1 VNNFLPLLEQLQP
14 LSLAVGLGFGMLAL
28 VLPLLILL
36 GRSQRRRLILC
47 LRLEQKEKEFAL
59 LGEEL
64 DRLRQERNQLAREC
78 REIDIENASLQTACN
93 VMRQQVEER
102 ATLLAQTRR
111 QIEQDFRL
119 LTGEIMNEKEQT
131 LNRRHE
137 STLNALLRPFH
148 DQLTE
153 FKRRVEDVHDRE
165 ARDRVSMLR
174 EIHHLKELNQQVST
188 EAANLAEALRG
199 KSKLQGLWGEMV
211 LSRLLES
218 SGLRNGREFAVQVQL
233 KGEDGAA
240 YQPDALVYLP
250 ENRTVI
256 IDAKVSLKAFANAHQ
271 AEDEAGRTTCIRQ
284 HLDSIRKHV
293 ASLSGK
299 QYQRLTGFGSLD
311 FVLLFIPIE
320 GAFQLAV
327 EQDPELLVHAMSRKV
342 ILASPS
348 TLLAILRTIHHLW
361 RMDEQNR
368 NGLAIAKQ
376 AGNLYDKLVGFA
388 EAFEEI
394 GLRFNQAQQA
404 WHTARNRLA
413 TGQGNIIARTE
424 ALKELGV
431 QPAKDLPAALKQ
443 TASAQ
448 GESS

>member
-1 VNNFLPLLEQLQP
+1 MNNFLPLLEQLQP
-14 LSLAVGLGFGMLAL
+14 VSLAVGFGFGVLLL

-36 GRSQRRRLILC
+36 GRCQRRRLILG

-199 KSKLQGLWGEMV
+199 KSKLQGLCGEMV
-211 LSRLLES
+211 LSRLLEA
-218 SGLRNGREFAVQVQL
+218 SGLRNGREFAVQVHL

-404 WHTARNRLA
+404 WHTARNSLA
-413 TGQGNIIARTE
+413 TGQGNIITRTE

-443 TASAQ
+443 TTSAQ

>member
-1 VNNFLPLLEQLQP
+1 MNNFLPLLEQLQP
-14 LSLAVGLGFGMLAL
+14 VSLAVGFGFGVLL
-28 VLPLLILL
+28 LFLPLLILL
-36 GRSQRRRLILC
+36 GRCQRRRLILG

-119 LTGEIMNEKEQT
+119 LTGEILNEKEQT

-153 FKRRVEDVHDRE
+153 FKRRVEHVHDRE

-211 LSRLLES
+211 PGSQRRIASRVLSS
-218 SGLRNGREFAVQVQL
+218 SASR
-233 KGEDGAA
+233 
-240 YQPDALVYLP
+240 
-250 ENRTVI
+250 I
-256 IDAKVSLKAFANAHQ
+256 ISSS
-271 AEDEAGRTTCIRQ
+271 C
-284 HLDSIRKHV
+284 
-293 ASLSGK
+293 
-299 QYQRLTGFGSLD
+299 
-311 FVLLFIPIE
+311 
-320 GAFQLAV
+320 
-327 EQDPELLVHAMSRKV
+327 
-342 ILASPS
+342 
-348 TLLAILRTIHHLW
+348 
-361 RMDEQNR
+361 
-368 NGLAIAKQ
+368 
-376 AGNLYDKLVGFA
+376 
-388 EAFEEI
+388 
-394 GLRFNQAQQA
+394 
-404 WHTARNRLA
+404 AR
-413 TGQGNIIARTE
+413 I
-424 ALKELGV
+424 
-431 QPAKDLPAALKQ
+431 
-443 TASAQ
+443 
-448 GESS
+448 

>member
-1 VNNFLPLLEQLQP
+1 MNDLLPLLDQLHP
-14 LSLAVGLGFGMLAL
+14 LSLAVGLGVGVVTL

-36 GRSQRRRLILC
+36 GRGQRHRLVLA
-47 LRLEQKEKEFAL
+47 LRLEQAKKEVGQ

-64 DRLRQERNQLAREC
+64 EQLRQERNQLAREC

-102 ATLLAQTRR
+102 ETLLARTRR

-119 LTGEIMNEKEQT
+119 LAGEIMNEKEAT

-137 STLNALLRPFH
+137 SALNALLRPFH

-174 EIHHLKELNQQVST
+174 EIHHLKELNQQVSS

-199 KSKLQGLWGEMV
+199 KNKLQGLWGEMV
-211 LSRLLES
+211 LTRLLEA
-218 SGLRNGREFAVQVQL
+218 SGLRSGREFAVQVHL

-250 ENRTVI
+250 ENRTII

-271 AEDEAGRTTCIRQ
+271 AEDEAGRATCIRQ
-284 HLDSIRKHV
+284 HLDSIKRHV
-293 ASLSGK
+293 ASLSSK

-311 FVLLFIPIE
+311 FVLLFIPVE

-327 EQDPELLVHAMSRKV
+327 EQEPELLVHAMNRKV
-342 ILASPS
+342 VLASPS

-424 ALKELGV
+424 ALKALGV

>member
-1 VNNFLPLLEQLQP
+1 MNDLLPLLDQLHP
-14 LSLAVGLGFGMLAL
+14 LSLAVGLGAGVLTL

-36 GRSQRRRLILC
+36 GRGQRHRLVLA
-47 LRLEQKEKEFAL
+47 LRLEQAEKEVGQF
-59 LGEEL
+59 GEEL
-64 DRLRQERNQLAREC
+64 EQVRQERNQLAREC

-102 ATLLAQTRR
+102 ETLLARTRR

-119 LTGEIMNEKEQT
+119 LAGEIMNDKETT

-153 FKRRVEDVHDRE
+153 FKRRLEDVQNRE
-165 ARDRVSMLR
+165 ARDRVTMLR
-174 EIHHLKELNQQVST
+174 EIHHLKELNQQVSS

-199 KSKLQGLWGEMV
+199 KNKLQGLWGEMV
-211 LSRLLES
+211 LTRLLEA
-218 SGLRNGREFAVQVQL
+218 SGLRNGREFAVQVHL

-250 ENRTVI
+250 ENRTII

-271 AEDEAGRTTCIRQ
+271 AADESGRATCIRQ
-284 HLDSIRKHV
+284 HLDSIKRHV
-293 ASLSGK
+293 ASLSSK

-311 FVLLFIPIE
+311 FVLLFIPVE

-327 EQDPELLVHAMSRKV
+327 EQEPELLVHAMNRKV
-342 ILASPS
+342 VLASPS

-424 ALKELGV
+424 ALKALGV

-448 GESS
+448 GEST

>member
-1 VNNFLPLLEQLQP
+1 VNNLLLLLEQLQP
-14 LSLAVGLGFGMLAL
+14 LSLIVGLGSGVLTI
-28 VLPLLILL
+28 VLPLLVFITR
-36 GRSQRRRLILC
+36 GQRRRLILG
-47 LRLEQKEKEFAL
+47 LQLKQKEKEFAQSE
-59 LGEEL
+59 EEL
-64 DRLRQERNQLAREC
+64 GRLRLERNQLAREC

-93 VMRQQVEER
+93 VMRQQVDER
-102 ATLLAQTRR
+102 ETLLAQTRQ

-119 LTGEIMNEKEQT
+119 LAGKIMNEKEET

-137 STLNALLRPFH
+137 SALNALLIPFH

-165 ARDRVSMLR
+165 ARDRVAMLR
-174 EIHHLKELNQQVST
+174 EIHHLKVLNQQVSS

-218 SGLRNGREFAVQVQL
+218 SGLRSGKEFAVQVHL

-240 YQPDALVYLP
+240 YLPDALVYLP
-250 ENRTVI
+250 ENRTII

-271 AEDEAGRTTCIRQ
+271 AQDEAGRAVCIRQ
-284 HLDSIRKHV
+284 HLDSVRKHI

-299 QYQRLTGFGSLD
+299 EYQRLTGCGSLD
-311 FVLLFIPIE
+311 FVVLFMPIE
-320 GAFQLAV
+320 GAFQLAL
-327 EQDPELLVHAMSRKV
+327 EQDPELLVHAMNRKV
-342 ILASPS
+342 MLASPS

-376 AGNLYDKLVGFA
+376 AGNLYDKFVGFA
-388 EAFEEI
+388 EAFEEV
-394 GLRFNQAQQA
+394 GLRLNQTHQA

-413 TGQGNIIARTE
+413 TGQGNLIARTE

-431 QPAKDLPAALKQ
+431 QTAKDLPAALKQ
-443 TASAQ
+443 TASIQ

>member
-1 VNNFLPLLEQLQP
+1 MNNFLPLLEQLQP
-14 LSLAVGLGFGMLAL
+14 VSLAVGFGFGVLLL

-36 GRSQRRRLILC
+36 GRCQRRRLILG

-218 SGLRNGREFAVQVQL
+218 SGLRNGREFAVQVHL

-271 AEDEAGRTTCIRQ
+271 AVDEAGRTTCIRQ

-404 WHTARNRLA
+404 WHTARNRLV

-448 GESS
+448 GE

>member
-1 VNNFLPLLEQLQP
+1 MNNFLPLLEQLQP
-14 LSLAVGLGFGMLAL
+14 VSLAVGFGFGVLL
-28 VLPLLILL
+28 LFLPLLILL
-36 GRSQRRRLILC
+36 GRCQRRRLILG

-119 LTGEIMNEKEQT
+119 LTGEILNEKEQT

-218 SGLRNGREFAVQVQL
+218 SGLRNGREFAVQVHL

-271 AEDEAGRTTCIRQ
+271 AVDEAGRTTCIRQ

-404 WHTARNRLA
+404 WHTARNRLV

>member
-1 VNNFLPLLEQLQP
+1 MNNFLPLLEQLQP
-14 LSLAVGLGFGMLAL
+14 VSLAVGFGFGVLLL

-36 GRSQRRRLILC
+36 GRCQRRRLILG

-119 LTGEIMNEKEQT
+119 LTGEILNEKEQT

-199 KSKLQGLWGEMV
+199 KSKLQGLWGEML

-218 SGLRNGREFAVQVQL
+218 SGLRNGREFAVQVHL

-271 AEDEAGRTTCIRQ
+271 AKDEAGRTTCIRQ

-404 WHTARNRLA
+404 WHTARNRLV

>member
-1 VNNFLPLLEQLQP
+1 VNDLLPLLDQLHP
-14 LSLAVGLGFGMLAL
+14 LSLAVGLGAGVVTL

-36 GRSQRRRLILC
+36 GRGQRHRLVLA
-47 LRLEQKEKEFAL
+47 LRLEQAKKEVGQ

-64 DRLRQERNQLAREC
+64 EQLRQERNQLAREC

-102 ATLLAQTRR
+102 ETLLARTRR

-119 LTGEIMNEKEQT
+119 LAGEIMNEKEAT

-137 STLNALLRPFH
+137 SALNALLRPFH

-153 FKRRVEDVHDRE
+153 FKRRLEDVQNRE
-165 ARDRVSMLR
+165 ARDRVTMLR
-174 EIHHLKELNQQVST
+174 EIHHLKELNQQVSS

-199 KSKLQGLWGEMV
+199 KNKLQGLWGEMV
-211 LSRLLES
+211 LTRLLEA
-218 SGLRNGREFAVQVQL
+218 SGLRSGREFAVQVHL

-240 YQPDALVYLP
+240 YQP
-250 ENRTVI
+250 EHRTII

-271 AEDEAGRTTCIRQ
+271 AEDEAGRATCIRQ
-284 HLDSIRKHV
+284 HLDSIKRHV
-293 ASLSGK
+293 ASLSSK

-311 FVLLFIPIE
+311 FVLLFIPVE

-327 EQDPELLVHAMSRKV
+327 EQEPELLVHAMNRKV
-342 ILASPS
+342 VLASPS

-424 ALKELGV
+424 ALKALGV